1 MNMIKPMIKS
11 LFSIYAWVTIIVS
24 LIFSRIVGEATIPL
38 YILNIVIIILFSLFY
53 ALYNSKN
60 RINLKNKHDFT
71 DLIVSSW
78 ISLALFIFS
87 NWDSLAMLSTII
99 FVLVLFWKIEY
110 SIFFTLAC
118 VYFSGVILFKLLL
131 SNQYADYLSLQV
143 LYLIIYWIIA
153 IIIDGWLL
161 RQVHSIIIPIKRPK
175 WWDWYVYELK
185 NIAEYLSMILP
196 FLCIGGILFTYSPYS
211 IFLKFDER
219 LITSL
224 TFMMCALFPLQREF
238 WKIAKS
244 ILFIIMGATFL
255 FMFET
260 YIEWII
266 WLALFGWVSW
276 LFHKK
281 YELLT
286 QIFHRFTTLL
296 TNVLSK

>member
-60 RINLKNKHDFT
+60 RKNLKNKHDFT

-78 ISLALFIFS
+78 ISLSLFIFS

-143 LYLIIYWIIA
+143 VYLIIYWIIA

-161 RQVHSIIIPIKRPK
+161 RQVHSIIIPIERPK

-286 QIFHRFTTLL
+286 QIFHRFTTLF